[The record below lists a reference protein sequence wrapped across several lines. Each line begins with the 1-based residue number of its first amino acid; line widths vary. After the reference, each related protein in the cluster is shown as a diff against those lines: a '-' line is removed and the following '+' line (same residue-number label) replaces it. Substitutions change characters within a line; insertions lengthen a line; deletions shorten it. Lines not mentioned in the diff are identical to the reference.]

1 MTKQAKAPTPMT
13 LEEIFDAL
21 HHELDQIDDAAVQTR
36 LKDLGAHRTLA
47 MLRTLVLEQA
57 RRSDRER
64 KRAAEA
70 VAVRPEATSPAGEAM
85 VSVVPPPTRQ
95 HGWQPS
101 GVKPAPLSSIALIYA
116 KEHRGHASD
125 AFPED
130 SPGRVEGIVT
140 HLKGARFFH
149 GETKVLLDA
158 PEATVEQLATVHSRE
173 YIEFI
178 RTTSARGPTRLPRST
193 YMCAGSWQAAL
204 AAAGAALKAGDLV
217 QQDYDAAFALTRP
230 AGHHALPDMYGGF
243 CLFNNAAIL
252 AKALKARGRVM
263 VLNWDVH
270 ASNGTKHIFYTD
282 PDVLTISIHRNPVG
296 FFPNEGFV
304 EEIGSGLG
312 QGSSIN
318 VPMPV
323 GSGDSDYLRVFEAVV
338 RPLHSQFR
346 PRHIIV
352 ECGFDAHH
360 QDPIGGMRLSSQ
372 GYHLLGQGLLSLQNK
387 GLVLTLEGGYNAK
400 SIGMLAHSLL
410 SSLLGLPN
418 PVLEKGPPG
427 EAGRSDAL
435 SYGLVKGS
443 KGERRRGQAEPH
455 SVDLVIEQLRHHLR
469 QWWAL

>member
-1 MTKQAKAPTPMT
+1 MT
-13 LEEIFDAL
+13 LGEIFDAL
-21 HHELDQIDDAAVQTR
+21 HHELEQIDDEAVKTR
-36 LKDLGAHRTLA
+36 LEELGAQETLA
-47 MLRTLVLEQA
+47 KLQA
-57 RRSDRER
+57 LILKQAGRSDREL
-64 KRAAEA
+64 KRAAKSVVARPEAPSPEGEA
-70 VAVRPEATSPAGEAM
+70 VA
-85 VSVVPPPTRQ
+85 SVIPPPAQQR
-95 HGWQPS
+95 GRQPS
-101 GVKPAPLSSIALIYA
+101 SREPVPLSSIALIYA
-116 KEHRGHASD
+116 KAHRGHASE

-130 SPGRVEGIVT
+130 SPGRVEGILT
-140 HLKGARFFH
+140 YLKGMGFFD
-149 GETKVLLDA
+149 GQRRVLLDA
-158 PEATVEQLATVHSRE
+158 PVATVEQLAAVHSRE

-178 RTTSARGPTRLPRST
+178 RRTSARGPTRLPRST

-217 QQDYDAAFALTRP
+217 QRDCDAAFALTRP

-243 CLFNNAAIL
+243 CLFNNSAIL

-296 FFPNEGFV
+296 SFPNEGFV
-304 EEIGSGLG
+304 EEIGSGPG
-312 QGSSIN
+312 QGFSIN
-318 VPMPV
+318 VPLPA
-323 GSGDSDYLRVFEAVV
+323 GSGDSAYLRVFEAVV
-338 RPLHSQFR
+338 RPVHSQVR
-346 PRHIIV
+346 PRYIIV

-360 QDPIGGMRLSSQ
+360 QDPIGGMRVSSQ

-418 PVLEKGPPG
+418 PALEKGPPK

-443 KGERRRGQAEPH
+443 KSERRRGQAQPH

-469 QWWAL
+469 QWWIL